1 MKSIIELKIEQSKV
15 LATQASNENG
25 SRDQVKCI
33 VDALAVF
40 QHFSST
46 VDASRYR
53 TVKFPI
59 YSMLFLY
66 VKTGKIHQEDRQ
78 YFMTQLSEGF
88 VKDATLHGDPVHLSR
103 ALAMRAEV
111 CANFGRLQEAIC
123 NTDALR
129 QVYDTKCSKDIC
141 NAYGSDRS
149 AQCFSMSALWRMEA
163 DDPEGSLETCEY
175 VLTEIL
181 PNSPPKNVHNSMC
194 LLYPIIVIF
203 KNLGNTHVT
212 RAKTLFK
219 THGEYLFD
227 KWLLDGWLILRV
239 LNTHDACYMLFSY
252 MYHE

>member
-1 MKSIIELKIEQSKV
+1 MPTYICTYAFQEVADLNETDLKSIIELKIEQSKV

-33 VDALAVF
+33 VDALAIF

-59 YSMLFLY
+59 YSILFLY
-66 VKTGKIHQEDRQ
+66 VKTGKIHQKDRQ
-78 YFMTQLSEGF
+78 YFMAQLSEGF
-88 VKDATLHGDPVHLSR
+88 VKDATIHGDPVHLSR

-111 CANFGRLQEAIC
+111 CSNFGKHQEAIC
-123 NTDALR
+123 DTDALR
-129 QVYDTKCSKDIC
+129 QVYDSKYSEDIC

-163 DDPEGSLETCEY
+163 NDTDGALEACEY

-181 PNSPPKNVHNSMC
+181 PKSPPKNVHNSMC
-194 LLYPIIVIF
+194 LLYPIIVIH
-203 KNLGNTHVT
+203 KNLGNTYVA
-212 RAKTLFK
+212 RAKKLFK
-219 THGEYLFD
+219 THGEYL
-227 KWLLDGWLILRV
+227 
-239 LNTHDACYMLFSY
+239 LNQ
-252 MYHE
+252 